1 MIEALFLYVIIY
13 SGFIVIPSTLFYY
26 IIKKKEKTN
35 RVKEVFIKKYTYRIA
50 IVLSCLFIILDLLTR
65 TDESFLFLL
74 NRGSYLIYLPLAEIL
89 IRNLLVSF
97 LVAVV
102 LYSKLKE
109 PYKNI
114 SYLAIATIVVSL
126 TILPDLLIIVFV
138 LMYDYVERK
147 NKGFL
152 VSITYYLL
160 DFWCRGLSARR
171 VSKKCPSH

>member
-13 SGFIVIPSTLFYY
+13 SGFIVIPTIFFYY

-35 RVKEVFIKKYTYRIA
+35 RLKEVFIKKYTFRIA
-50 IVLSCLFIILDLLTR
+50 IVLSCLFFILDLLTK
-65 TDESFLFLL
+65 TDESFMFLL

-89 IRNLLVSF
+89 LRNLLVGF

-102 LYSKLKE
+102 LYSKLRN

-114 SYLAIATIVVSL
+114 SYLAIATIIVSL

-138 LMYDYVERK
+138 LIYDYVERK
-147 NKGFL
+147 NKGL
-152 VSITYYLL
+152 NL
-160 DFWCRGLSARR
+160 
-171 VSKKCPSH
+171 KKNA

>member
-1 MIEALFLYVIIY
+1 MEWIEVIFLYVIIY
-13 SGFIVIPSTLFYY
+13 SGFIVIPTTLFYY

-50 IVLSCLFIILDLLTR
+50 IVLSCLFFLLDLITK
-65 TDESFLFLL
+65 TDESFMFLL
-74 NRGSYLIYLPLAEIL
+74 NKGSYLIYLPLAEIL
-89 IRNLLVSF
+89 LRNLLVGF

-138 LMYDYVERK
+138 LIYDYFERK
-147 NKGFL
+147 NKEL
-152 VSITYYLL
+152 NL
-160 DFWCRGLSARR
+160 
-171 VSKKCPSH
+171 KKDA